1 MDLDHGVPPV
11 NAAGPFVP
19 PRPRR
24 VRLDFARPC
33 PPDWMAGDFTSSCL
47 MNTYSLVFPALE
59 TIMVRHISRVAR
71 STEVAYDEA
80 AIRAFLVQEGSHAHE
95 HRRSLGCVRAQGY
108 DIGAIQR
115 RIDWI
120 VLVALDAMLCRIL
133 CPLFG
138 DAFAVAIFAAAEHWT
153 TSMSEMALTPR
164 AVRVPVGR
172 LDRDEVPEDLSDME
186 ILFLWHV
193 AEEIEHKTVVA
204 DFLRA
209 VRDDEPTRIGAF
221 LLATPVFLLLTTV
234 GFLSMLRQAPRVL
247 GRAEWRRHGR
257 WRRIAR
263 EARAGLVDFPRTCW
277 TACRIYL
284 RRGFHPS
291 MHDTD
296 ELVTRAFN
304 RLHALRSPHVARPS
318 PRTASTRSTPG

>member
-1 MDLDHGVPPV
+1 MTTRTAQSGSEHQ
-11 NAAGPFVP
+11 
-19 PRPRR
+19 
-24 VRLDFARPC
+24 
-33 PPDWMAGDFTSSCL
+33 
-47 MNTYSLVFPALE
+47 PACCHHSNREL
-59 TIMVRHISRVAR
+59 
-71 STEVAYDEA
+71 
-80 AIRAFLVQEGSHAHE
+80 L
-95 HRRSLGCVRAQGY
+95 
-108 DIGAIQR
+108 
-115 RIDWI
+115 
-120 VLVALDAMLCRIL
+120 
-133 CPLFG
+133 
-138 DAFAVAIFAAAEHWT
+138 IFATVLLFLECFYFSDALRPGRVLSAADWLLATESFRAPGEPEHEPT
-153 TSMSEMALTPR
+153 NRLLTDIACQMEPWMKL
-164 AVRVPVGR
+164 AADEWHAGRVPLWNPHAGCGAPLLANAQSGVFNPINFIYFLTR
-172 LDRDEVPEDLSDME
+172 SPYSWVAMAMVK
-186 ILFLWHV
+186 LFI
-193 AEEIEHKTVVA
+193 AG
-204 DFLRA
+204 
-209 VRDDEPTRIGAF
+209 IGAF